1 MAEDVY
7 GAVKDILKSVCA
19 FRGVSIDEHSIE
31 SKVQPELD
39 NETMLSFRFTLL
51 YRILS
56 IGSLPEEYFVRCY
69 YESDPYPSGSYDYV
83 VCDDPPDSKETE
95 KLTFDI
101 FNDVKRL
108 LLLQAYSLYLI

>member
-1 MAEDVY
+1 LAEDIY
-7 GAVKDILKSVCA
+7 AATKDILKGVCA

-39 NETMLSFRFTLL
+39 NEIMLSFKFTLL
-51 YRILS
+51 FRILS
-56 IGSLPEEYFVRCY
+56 IGNLPEKYFARCY

-83 VCDDPPDSKETE
+83 VCDDPPVSDQTQ
-95 KLTFDI
+95 KLVCEI

-108 LLLQAYSLYLI
+108 LLLQAFSLYLI